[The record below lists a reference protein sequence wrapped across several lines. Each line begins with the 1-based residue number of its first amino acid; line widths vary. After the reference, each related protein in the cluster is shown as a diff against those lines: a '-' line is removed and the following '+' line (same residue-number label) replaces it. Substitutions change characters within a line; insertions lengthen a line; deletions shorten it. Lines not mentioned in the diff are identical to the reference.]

1 MKRWI
6 LLSLCLVILICS
18 SLSVSAS
25 SPKIVDDAG
34 LLTEDEAA
42 KLEEKARILADT
54 YKMDV
59 VIVTV
64 WSLDGESSEAYADD
78 YFDYNGYGIGDDH
91 SGVLLL
97 LSMEYRDWAISTT
110 GKAIY
115 ALTDYGVHSVYS
127 SISSYLSEDEYYIA
141 FDSYLDALEPYFRA
155 YDADD
160 PIDGNVGSYDGPG
173 TYVPGTKDEIV
184 YYPQQ
189 SGLGQTVKQILIA
202 LVIGAVVASVVLLIM
217 RSRMNTVKPQKGARS
232 YMMPGSYSLNRQ
244 QDLFLYSQLR
254 KVRRSENNSSSRGGH
269 GGGSSVHRSSSG
281 RSHGGGHG
289 KF

>member
-6 LLSLCLVILICS
+6 LLSLCLVILISS

-25 SPKIVDDAG
+25 PPKIVDDAG
-34 LLTEDEAA
+34 LLTDGEAT
-42 KLEEKARILADT
+42 KLEEKARMLADT
-54 YKMDV
+54 YEMDV

-64 WSLDGESSEAYADD
+64 WSLDGKSSESYADD
-78 YFDYNGYGIGDDH
+78 YFDYNGYGIGDDY

-110 GKAIY
+110 GEAIY
-115 ALTDYGVHSVYS
+115 ALTDYGIQSVFS
-127 SISSYLSEDEYYIA
+127 SISSYLSEDKYYLA
-141 FDSYLDALEPYFRA
+141 FSSYLDALEPYFQA

-160 PIDGNVGSYDGPG
+160 PIDGTTGSYNGPG
-173 TYVPGTKDEIV
+173 TYVPGTEDEIV

-189 SGLGQTVKQILIA
+189 SDLSQTVKQFLIA
-202 LVIGAVVASVVLLIM
+202 LVIGAVVAAVVLLIM

-269 GGGSSVHRSSSG
+269 GGGSSIHRSSSG

>member
-6 LLSLCLVILICS
+6 LLSLCLVILISS

-25 SPKIVDDAG
+25 PSKIVDDAG
-34 LLTEDEAA
+34 LLTDDEAA
-42 KLEEKARILADT
+42 KLEEKARTLADI

-64 WSLDGESSEAYADD
+64 WSLDGKSSEAYADD
-78 YFDYNGYGIGDDH
+78 YFDYNGYGIGDDY

-110 GKAIY
+110 GNAMY
-115 ALTDYGVHSVYS
+115 ALTDYGIQSVFS
-127 SISSYLSEDEYYIA
+127 SISSYLSEDEYYLA
-141 FDSYLDALEPYFRA
+141 FDSYLDALEPYFQA
-155 YDADD
+155 YATED
-160 PIDGNVGSYDGPG
+160 PIDGNTSSYDGPG
-173 TYVPGTKDEIV
+173 TYIPGSRDEIV
-184 YYPQQ
+184 YYPEQ
-189 SGLGQTVKQILIA
+189 SNFNQYVKKFLVA
-202 LVIGAVVASVVLLIM
+202 LVIGIIVAAVVLLIM
-217 RSRMNTVKPQKGARS
+217 RSRMNTAKPQKGARS

-254 KVRRSENNSSSRGGH
+254 KVRRSENNSSNCGGH
-269 GGGSSVHRSSSG
+269 GGGSSIHRSSSG